1 MVQEIKNSPS
11 PSSFPEFVKNTI
23 SKPIS
28 KAWNQLSE
36 KLDKKVDQLMTS
48 IAFGQQF
55 KQLERQTHRLD
66 QRKVDIYK
74 QTQERSSNDDV
85 LINQKK
91 TELAQL
97 KEKINLETDPEEK
110 DVLLNNQRTLEK
122 LIVKMGGSLSLD
134 QSEPEAILKKEIDEI
149 DQQLH
154 RVQEKKTVLDEHVS
168 KLTSSDKKKL
178 MLQKIINKVMIV
190 RTLIMQKIIY
200 PASDSKTNRQQ
211 VDQIQNQH
219 PIEEAVKNQTAKKIQ
234 FFSEDHQLIDGCLI
248 YPDKQHMDDR
258 PVMVMVHGNDSIYE
272 QHYALAKQ
280 YAEELNV
287 NVLMFNPRSLGSS
300 LGKMENSSDGVK
312 DTKAAIQYALN
323 NLSGNPARVGVFSHS
338 LGGGFSA
345 AALKEIHEENG
356 IKIGLYAN
364 VHSFTSM
371 SDYAGGVA
379 RDKIQEWTS
388 GAKGID
394 RSEEKKAK
402 FKTLSRGISKMV
414 QGFLKMIH
422 MNNLNSKRALTTT
435 PIAHQIHV
443 ITAKKDE
450 SMLFQARLGD
460 SLGHVEAINK
470 IAHEEFTHND
480 IDYLGTDHLYKN
492 NLKSWAQA
500 VSA

>member
-1 MVQEIKNSPS
+1 MVQEIKNSTSS
-11 PSSFPEFVKNTI
+11 PSFPEFIKNTI
-23 SKPIS
+23 SKPLS

-36 KLDKKVDQLMTS
+36 KLDKKVDKLMTT

-55 KQLERQTHRLD
+55 KQLERQTHQLD
-66 QRKVDIYK
+66 QRKVEIYK
-74 QTQERSSNDDV
+74 QTQERSSNDDA
-85 LINQKK
+85 LIHQKK
-91 TELAQL
+91 GELARL
-97 KEKINLETDPEEK
+97 KEKIDLETDPEEK
-110 DVLLNNQRTLEK
+110 SVLLNNQRTLEK
-122 LIVKMGGSLSLD
+122 LIVKMGGNLE
-134 QSEPEAILKKEIDEI
+134 QSEPDAVLKKEIDDI

-154 RVQEKKTVLDEHVS
+154 TVQEKKTLLDEHVS
-168 KLTSSDKKKL
+168 KLTPSEKKKL

-200 PASDSKTNRQQ
+200 PASDPKTNRQQ
-211 VDQIQNQH
+211 VNQIQSHH
-219 PIEEAVKNQTAKKIQ
+219 PIDEAVKNQTAKKIQ

-248 YPDKQHMDDR
+248 YPDKQQMDDR

-323 NLSGNPARVGVFSHS
+323 QLSGNPARVGVFSHS

-345 AALKEIHEENG
+345 AALKQIHEENG

-388 GAKGID
+388 GSKGID

-402 FKTLSRGISKMV
+402 FKSLSRGISKMV
-414 QGFLKMIH
+414 QGFLKMIQ
-422 MNNLNSKRALTTT
+422 MNNLNSKQALSST
-435 PIAHQIHV
+435 PLAHQIHV

-460 SLGHVEAINK
+460 SLGHIDTINK

-492 NLKSWAQA
+492 NLKSWAEA
-500 VSA
+500 VSV

>member
-1 MVQEIKNSPS
+1 MVHEIKNSPPS
-11 PSSFPEFVKNTI
+11 PSFPEFIKNTI
-23 SKPIS
+23 SQPIS

-36 KLDKKVDQLMTS
+36 KLNKKVDKFITT

-55 KQLERQTHRLD
+55 KQLERQTHGLE
-66 QRKVDIYK
+66 QRKVEIYK

-85 LINQKK
+85 LISQKK
-91 TELAQL
+91 AELGRL
-97 KEKINLETDPEEK
+97 KEKIELEADPEEK
-110 DVLLNNQRTLEK
+110 NVLLNNQRTLEK
-122 LIVKMGGSLSLD
+122 LIVKMGGNLSLD
-134 QSEPEAILKKEIDEI
+134 QSEPEAVLKKEIDEI

-154 RVQEKKTVLDEHVS
+154 SVQEKKTLLNEHVS
-168 KLTSSDKKKL
+168 KLTSTDKKKL
-178 MLQKIINKVMIV
+178 MLQKIINKVMVV

-200 PASDSKTNRQQ
+200 PASDPKTNRQQ
-211 VDQIQNQH
+211 VAQIQNHH
-219 PIEEAVKNQTAKKIQ
+219 PIDEAVKNQTAKKIQ

-248 YPDKQHMDDR
+248 YPDQQQVDR

-287 NVLMFNPRSLGSS
+287 NVLMFNPRSLGNS
-300 LGKMENSSDGVK
+300 LGNMENSSDGVK

-345 AALKEIHEENG
+345 AALKQIHEENG

-388 GAKGID
+388 GSKGVD

-422 MNNLNSKRALTTT
+422 MNNLNSKQALTST

-460 SLGHVEAINK
+460 SLGDIETINK

-480 IDYLGTDHLYKN
+480 IDYLGTDNLYKN
-492 NLKSWAQA
+492 TLKSWAEA